1 MGELFIVVLIVA
13 VIVLFILFSAIKI
26 VREYERLVV
35 FRLGRA
41 IGVRGPGFV
50 LLIPIVERI
59 ESTFESKSCPLGA
72 RTRSRRTT

>member
-35 FRLGRA
+35 FRLGGR
-41 IGVRGPGFV
+41 
-50 LLIPIVERI
+50 
-59 ESTFESKSCPLGA
+59 
-72 RTRSRRTT
+72 